1 LPAPKAKEK
10 MSPVAIAD
18 RSAIFGI
25 FILLHLKKEALMW
38 GFSNVIPQKLKKQKR
53 VGRFFWK
60 NLEAKPFN
68 FELA

>member
-1 LPAPKAKEK
+1 MP
-10 MSPVAIAD
+10 
-18 RSAIFGI
+18 
-25 FILLHLKKEALMW
+25 
-38 GFSNVIPQKLKKQKR
+38 VIPQLKKRKR